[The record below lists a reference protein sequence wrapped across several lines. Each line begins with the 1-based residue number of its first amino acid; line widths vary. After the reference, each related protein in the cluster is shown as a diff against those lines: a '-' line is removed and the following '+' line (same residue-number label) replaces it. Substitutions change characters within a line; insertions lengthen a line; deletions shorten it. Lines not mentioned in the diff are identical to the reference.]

1 MTTHYP
7 PFSWN
12 RTHIFPLKVLFTR
25 ICPFLLSCFLY
36 VFYTQGFKSRR
47 LFPIHVK
54 MIEVNH
60 MRWVQLPAG
69 TIYLHRK
76 HVFPPV
82 GVWGGNERA
91 FVMDY
96 RPAKAYGTSD
106 QWENISLPVM
116 PLMSL
121 AVPGT
126 GGQVLTWHLVL
137 GMISA
142 HWQLNKSM
150 FMKVWSLFLPLVTA
164 AHSSWP
170 RTSRFGWFFFF
181 F

>member
-25 ICPFLLSCFLY
+25 ICPFYCLVFFTFSTPKASKVAGSFPSTLKWSRLIAWDECSCQQ
-36 VFYTQGFKSRR
+36 VQYTSTGSMF
-47 LFPIHVK
+47 
-54 MIEVNH
+54 
-60 MRWVQLPAG
+60 
-69 TIYLHRK
+69 
-76 HVFPPV
+76 FPPV

-126 GGQVLTWHLVL
+126 GGQVLTLHLVL
-137 GMISA
+137 GIISA

-150 FMKVWSLFLPLVTA
+150 FMKVWSLYLPLVTA

-170 RTSRFGWFFFF
+170 RTSRFGCFFFF